1 MLFSANRRLY
11 LYMPLALYK
20 QYILQIL
27 DYWKSQSNS
36 VLLFIFPVG
45 SIFKQLSSIWNKL
58 AFGSSSFLQKDKEK
72 GQLKVEEISAQALIW
87 FQLNIW
93 IIWDLTPDST
103 WLFSSATLFLTYW
116 NTAVKIGE
124 TIPSLFPYNIVAYF
138 FFLLAVYILL
148 KFIELCVM
156 DYSLF
161 CPIFWHIPGLL
172 SPSGVYMY
180 NKCPLLCISF
190 FRSFCPGNFP
200 LSNNCSAL
208 LFFVYFFFISS
219 ILACFQVVYSSKYCC
234 RHSIRLF
241 DWICCGIYHPAS
253 ISILQVHC
261 YPYRNRYRFCV
272 LKISFISIY
281 HSFIQYQCRSL
292 FFCRKY
298 WKHTSGPHC
307 SIMSGSF

>member
-1 MLFSANRRLY
+1 
-11 LYMPLALYK
+11 
-20 QYILQIL
+20 
-27 DYWKSQSNS
+27 
-36 VLLFIFPVG
+36 
-45 SIFKQLSSIWNKL
+45 
-58 AFGSSSFLQKDKEK
+58 
-72 GQLKVEEISAQALIW
+72 
-87 FQLNIW
+87 
-93 IIWDLTPDST
+93 
-103 WLFSSATLFLTYW
+103 
-116 NTAVKIGE
+116 
-124 TIPSLFPYNIVAYF
+124 
-138 FFLLAVYILL
+138 
-148 KFIELCVM
+148 
-156 DYSLF
+156 
-161 CPIFWHIPGLL
+161 
-172 SPSGVYMY
+172 MY

-292 FFCRKY
+292 FFFAGNIGNIPLVLIAALCRDPSNPFGDSDKCNQDGNAY
-298 WKHTSGPHC
+298 ISFGQWVRHTLLFSRLVHTHFY
-307 SIMSGSF
+307 SS